1 MTLLKSMQTLLVEYA
16 MLVDLKIHTGTRSS
30 TFTQAVTHELTQVN
44 TTVNTIFIFPTYVQ
58 ITPIP
63 IIIKMCQ

>member
-1 MTLLKSMQTLLVEYA
+1 MHTLLVEYA
-16 MLVDLKIHTGTRSS
+16 MLVDLKIHTGTRLS
-30 TFTQAVTHELTQVN
+30 TFTQTVTHELMQVN

-58 ITPIP
+58 ITLIP